1 MSNTVL
7 SGVSAIIA
15 EVMQIPSDTISL
27 SSKLRDDIGAD
38 SLDSVEI
45 VMAVEDKFNIQFKE
59 SDAES
64 MVTVSDLVT
73 FIEKTNSLET
83 V

>member
-15 EVMQIPSDTISL
+15 EVMQTPSDTISL

-64 MVTVSDLVT
+64 MVTVGDLVT